1 VGEGVGDVA
10 GDFVPS
16 LICMKNATHE
26 MHCLYCLR
34 SWVSG
39 RVGEESGE
47 RREFSNS
54 NVQCSSQHA
63 SQSASLMTE
72 A

>member
-1 VGEGVGDVA
+1 
-10 GDFVPS
+10 
-16 LICMKNATHE
+16 
-26 MHCLYCLR
+26 
-34 SWVSG
+34 
-39 RVGEESGE
+39 VGEESGE